1 MTLRSCLVIF
11 TVAVLVPACA
21 TDTPVAAHMQPGA
34 VTYPPVS
41 VAMKVKQVSPHVYF
55 VQGETGIAT
64 ENAGFISNAGFVV
77 TPDGV
82 VVFDALGTPS
92 LAAKLLGEIR
102 KITTAPIRT
111 VVVSHY
117 HADHIYGLQVFKDE
131 GAQIIAPDGA
141 RDYLSGDVAASLLE
155 SRRKL
160 LAPWVNEHTRLV
172 VPDIH
177 VSKEHVFGL
186 GDVSFKLT
194 SLGSA
199 HSEGDMVM
207 LVEPDNVLLSGDIIF
222 EQRIP
227 FIGEADTRNWLNTLD
242 RMRNIRVAAIIPG
255 HGSMARSPGEVIAAT
270 YRYLAFLRKTMG
282 EAVDKIEPFSEA
294 YEKVDWG
301 EFAFLPAF
309 DEANRRNAYNVYL
322 SIEQEFLEAGN

>member
-1 MTLRSCLVIF
+1 MTSRLHLLIF
-11 TVAVLVPACA
+11 LFAVLTSACA
-21 TDTPVAAHMQPGA
+21 TEAPTAADTQPGA
-34 VTYPPVS
+34 IMYPPVN

-55 VQGETGIAT
+55 VQGRAGIAT
-64 ENAGFISNAGFVV
+64 DNAGFISNAGFVV

-102 KITTAPIRT
+102 RITTAPIRT

-117 HADHIYGLQVFKDE
+117 HADHIYGLQVFKDQ
-131 GAQIIAPDGA
+131 GAQIIAPEGA
-141 RDYLSGDVAASLLE
+141 RDYLSGDVAESLLE

-160 LAPWVNEHTRLV
+160 LAPWVNGHTRLV
-172 VPDIH
+172 VPDIY
-177 VSKEHVFGL
+177 VSKEHVFEL
-186 GDVSFKLT
+186 GGVSFKLT
-194 SLGSA
+194 PLGSA

-227 FIGEADTRNWLNTLD
+227 FIGEANTRNWLNTLN
-242 RMRNIRVAAIIPG
+242 RMRNVKVAAIIPG
-255 HGSMARSPGEVIAAT
+255 HGPMARSPGKVIAAT

-282 EAVDKIEPFSEA
+282 EAVDKVEPFSEA

-322 SIEQEFLEAGN
+322 SIEQEFLEGGN